1 MLTNTRLTLWVT
13 SQQREVGR
21 RFQLFV
27 GHPGGYEHGI
37 SSRDVQLGATRTA
50 RLQTFEW
57 RLLFIAT
64 HAHKQGVSK
73 HAHKQGVSK
82 HALFFELFE
91 AKRGQLNTPTH
102 MRSQRATNAV
112 WP

>member
-37 SSRDVQLGATRTA
+37 SSRDGKFGATGTA

-64 HAHKQGVSK
+64 